1 MTALTED
8 TTAAVG
14 DAESDMTGRNV
25 TSNGPVLEVTDLT
38 IRYGGVEK
46 IHPTSFTIG
55 RRERVAIVGESGSG
69 KSSIANAL
77 GGFIPP
83 GAGEVSAATLSLS
96 GRSLLAEKAQ
106 RIPARRQ
113 GISMIFQDAMSSL
126 DPIWSV
132 GSQLMAVLP
141 KSRYGSRKDRA
152 AAGEA
157 CLEQVGIVE
166 PRRVMSSV
174 PGQLSGG
181 MRQRVMMAIALAS
194 EPELLIADE
203 PTSALDASLAV
214 SVMELMTS
222 LTLRNGAS
230 LVFITHDIALAR
242 RFADKVLVMQAGNV
256 VETIAAEDLD
266 HATHPYTRGL
276 LECMP
281 TLSSAQLDR
290 LPTLD
295 TVMREE
301 SAA

>member
-1 MTALTED
+1 MTTLTDSVAPE
-8 TTAAVG
+8 TKSTHEAP
-14 DAESDMTGRNV
+14 S
-25 TSNGPVLEVTDLT
+25 PVLEVVDLT

-55 RRERVAIVGESGSG
+55 TRERVAIVGESGSG

-83 GAGEVSAATLSLS
+83 GVGEVAATTMSLS
-96 GRSLLAEKAQ
+96 GRSLLDLPAK
-106 RIPARRQ
+106 RIPDRRQ

-141 KSRYGSRKDRA
+141 KGRYGSRKERA
-152 AAGEA
+152 AAAEER
-157 CLEQVGIVE
+157 LEQVGIVD

-203 PTSALDASLAV
+203 PTSALNASLAV
-214 SVMELMTS
+214 SVMELMTG
-222 LTLRNGAS
+222 LTVANGAS

-242 RFADKVLVMQAGNV
+242 RFADKVLVMQKGEV
-256 VETIAAEDLD
+256 VETVAARDLD
-266 HATHPYTRGL
+266 HARHPYTRGL
-276 LECMP
+276 LQCMP

-295 TVMREE
+295 TVMTEE
-301 SAA
+301 PAA

>member
-1 MTALTED
+1 MTA
-8 TTAAVG
+8 
-14 DAESDMTGRNV
+14 
-25 TSNGPVLEVTDLT
+25 PVLDVVDLT
-38 IRYGGVEK
+38 IRYGGVERV
-46 IHPTSFTIG
+46 HPASFTVG
-55 RRERVAIVGESGSG
+55 TAERVAIVGESGSG

-83 GAGEVSAATLSLS
+83 GVGEVSATTLSLS
-96 GRSLLAEKAQ
+96 GRALLDETPR
-106 RIPARRQ
+106 RIPRRRQ

-132 GSQLMAVLP
+132 GSQLTAILP
-141 KSRYGSRKDRA
+141 RSQYKSRSARA
-152 AAGEA
+152 AVAAERLA
-157 CLEQVGIVE
+157 QVGIVD
-166 PRRVMSSV
+166 PRRVLSAL

-214 SVMELMTS
+214 SVMELMTG
-222 LTLRNGAS
+222 LTLDSGAS

-242 RFADKVLVMQAGNV
+242 RFADKVLVMRGGDI
-256 VETIAAEDLD
+256 VEAIAARDLD

-281 TLSSAQLDR
+281 TLSSAQLES
-290 LPTLD
+290 LPTLE
-295 TVMREE
+295 TVMVEE
-301 SAA
+301 DAA

>member
-1 MTALTED
+1 MTA
-8 TTAAVG
+8 
-14 DAESDMTGRNV
+14 
-25 TSNGPVLEVTDLT
+25 PVLEVVDLT
-38 IRYGGVEK
+38 VRYGGVEK
-46 IHPTSFTIG
+46 VHPTSFTIG
-55 RRERVAIVGESGSG
+55 TAERVAVVGESGSG

-83 GAGEVSAATLSLS
+83 GVGEVSATTLSLS
-96 GRSLLAEKAQ
+96 GRALLEEVPR
-106 RIPARRQ
+106 RIPRRRQ

-132 GSQLMAVLP
+132 GSQLTAVLP
-141 KSRYGSRKDRA
+141 KSQYRSRSARSA
-152 AAGEA
+152 AAEERLA
-157 CLEQVGIVE
+157 QVGIVD
-166 PRRVMSSV
+166 PARVLSAP

-214 SVMELMTS
+214 SVMELMTG
-222 LTLRNGAS
+222 LTIDSGAS

-242 RFADKVLVMQAGNV
+242 RFADKVLVMRGGEI
-256 VETIAAEDLD
+256 VETVAARDLE

-281 TLSSAQLDR
+281 TLGSAQLEA

-295 TVMREE
+295 TVMVKEN
-301 SAA
+301 AA

>member
-1 MTALTED
+1 M
-8 TTAAVG
+8 
-14 DAESDMTGRNV
+14 
-25 TSNGPVLEVTDLT
+25 T

-46 IHPTSFTIG
+46 VHPSSFTVG
-55 RRERVAIVGESGSG
+55 TAERVAIVGESGSG

-83 GAGEVSAATLSLS
+83 NVGEVSATTMSLS
-96 GRSLLAEKAQ
+96 GRPLLDGTPA
-106 RIPARRQ
+106 RIPHRRE

-141 KSRYGSRKDRA
+141 KSVHGSRKARA
-152 AAGEA
+152 AAAGQR
-157 CLEQVGIVE
+157 LEQVGITD
-166 PRRVMSSV
+166 PSRVMSSV

-214 SVMELMTS
+214 TVMELMTE
-222 LTLRNGAS
+222 LTISNGAS

-242 RFADKVLVMQAGNV
+242 RFADKILVMRDGDI
-256 VETIAAEDLD
+256 VESVAARELD

-281 TLSSAQLDR
+281 TLGSAQLDR

-295 TVMREE
+295 TVMLEE

>member
-1 MTALTED
+1 MTA
-8 TTAAVG
+8 
-14 DAESDMTGRNV
+14 
-25 TSNGPVLEVTDLT
+25 PVLEVTDLT

-46 IHPTSFTIG
+46 VHPSSFTVG
-55 RRERVAIVGESGSG
+55 TAERVAIVGESGSG

-83 GAGEVSAATLSLS
+83 NVGEVSAATMSLS
-96 GRSLLAEKAQ
+96 GRPLLDGTPA
-106 RIPARRQ
+106 RIPHRRE

-141 KSRYGSRKDRA
+141 KSVHGSRKARA
-152 AAGEA
+152 AAAGQR
-157 CLEQVGIVE
+157 LEQVGITD
-166 PRRVMSSV
+166 PSRVMSSV

-214 SVMELMTS
+214 TVMELMTE
-222 LTLRNGAS
+222 LTISNGAS

-242 RFADKVLVMQAGNV
+242 RFADKILVMRDGDI
-256 VETIAAEDLD
+256 VESVAARELD

-281 TLSSAQLDR
+281 TLGSAQLDR

-295 TVMREE
+295 TVMLEE